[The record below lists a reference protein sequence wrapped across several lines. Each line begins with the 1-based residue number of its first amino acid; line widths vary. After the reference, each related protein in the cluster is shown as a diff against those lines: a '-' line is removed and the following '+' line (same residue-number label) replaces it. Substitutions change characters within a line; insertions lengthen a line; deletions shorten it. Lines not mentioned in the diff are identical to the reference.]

1 MNSVLFELYS
11 CVHTSMIIVEIEAA
25 MQSIRPQC
33 IIQYIYELFT
43 IGEQVLIPGFGNA
56 SSLARMV
63 SNSHCIPHLRKVSE
77 ILGQGRD
84 VGNDV
89 TVFDIHQPE
98 IDGVSS
104 KISWVS
110 HRKVDYRIMVP
121 CFMETR
127 VNLLT
132 KEMSQVC

>member
-25 MQSIRPQC
+25 MQSIIPQC

-56 SSLARMV
+56 SSLANGFQQSLHSSFEKGIGKSLARAEM
-63 SNSHCIPHLRKVSE
+63 
-77 ILGQGRD
+77 LGMMLLYL
-84 VGNDV
+84 
-89 TVFDIHQPE
+89 PE

-121 CFMETR
+121 CFSETT

-132 KEMSQVC
+132 KEMPLVCQG

>member
-1 MNSVLFELYS
+1 MLGMMLLY
-11 CVHTSMIIVEIEAA
+11 
-25 MQSIRPQC
+25 
-33 IIQYIYELFT
+33 L
-43 IGEQVLIPGFGNA
+43 
-56 SSLARMV
+56 
-63 SNSHCIPHLRKVSE
+63 
-77 ILGQGRD
+77 
-84 VGNDV
+84 
-89 TVFDIHQPE
+89 PE

-132 KEMSQVC
+132 KEMSRFVKGNNV